1 MPIRINLLAEAQAAE
16 ELRRRDPVKRAI
28 IGGIVLVSAV
38 LVWMGSLQVKIIADH
53 TNLAN
58 LEARLSSRTNQ
69 FVQIL
74 NDKTN
79 LDGITEKLGA
89 LNRMV
94 TNRFLEASVL
104 DAMQRATVPGIHII
118 RLRTDQTYD
127 EIPAVKPTVVKG
139 KSIPGKPGGAVEK
152 IRVTLDAKDASE
164 NPGGDQINKFREIL
178 ACTPYFQNQKISTN
192 DIRLRNYSSPQLD
205 NETGKAYVLFSLEC
219 SYPDHVR

>member
-53 TNLAN
+53 ANLTN

-74 NDKTN
+74 NDTTN
-79 LDGITEKLGA
+79 LDAINEKLGA

-94 TNRFLEASVL
+94 TNRFLQASAL
-104 DAMQRATVPGIHII
+104 DALQRATVPGIHII
-118 RLRTDQTYD
+118 RLRTDQTY
-127 EIPAVKPTVVKG
+127 EETPAVKPTVEKG
-139 KSIPGKPGGAVEK
+139 KSIPGKPGGATEK
-152 IRVTLDAKDASE
+152 IRLTLDAKDASE
-164 NPGGDQINKFREIL
+164 NPGGDQINKFRVML
-178 ACTPYFQNQKISTN
+178 ACTPYFQNQNISTN

>member
-28 IGGIVLVSAV
+28 IGGIVLVSAM

-53 TNLAN
+53 ANLSN

-104 DAMQRATVPGIHII
+104 DAMQHATVSGIQLI
-118 RLRTDQTYD
+118 RLRTDQTYE
-127 EIPAVKPTVVKG
+127 EIPGTKPTVEKG
-139 KSIPGKPGGAVEK
+139 RNIPGRPGGSTER
-152 IRVTLDAKDASE
+152 IRLTLDAKDASE
-164 NPGGDQINKFREIL
+164 NPGGDQINKYREML
-178 ACTPYFQNQKISTN
+178 ACTPYFQTQNISTN
-192 DIRLRNYSSPQLD
+192 NIRLKTYSSPQLD
-205 NETGKAYVLFSLEC
+205 NESGKAYVLFSLEC
-219 SYPDHVR
+219 SYPERVR

>member
-58 LEARLSSRTNQ
+58 LEASLSSRTNQ

-94 TNRFLEASVL
+94 TNRFLEATVL
-104 DAMQRATVPGIHII
+104 DAMQRATVDGIHVI

-127 EIPAVKPTVVKG
+127 EVPAVKP
-139 KSIPGKPGGAVEK
+139 S
-152 IRVTLDAKDASE
+152 R
-164 NPGGDQINKFREIL
+164 
-178 ACTPYFQNQKISTN
+178 
-192 DIRLRNYSSPQLD
+192 
-205 NETGKAYVLFSLEC
+205 
-219 SYPDHVR
+219 

>member
-28 IGGIVLVSAV
+28 FSGIILVSAV
-38 LVWMGSLQVKIIADH
+38 LVWMGSLQVKIIAYK

-58 LEARLSSRTNQ
+58 LEARLGSRTNQ
-69 FVQIL
+69 FVKIL
-74 NDKTN
+74 NDKTV
-79 LDGITEKLGA
+79 LDGMNDKLGA

-104 DAMQRATVPGIHII
+104 DAMQHATVSGIHII
-118 RLRTDQTYD
+118 RLRTDQSYEET
-127 EIPAVKPTVVKG
+127 PAVKPSVEKG
-139 KSIPGKPGGAVEK
+139 KTIPGKPGGATEK
-152 IRVTLDAKDASE
+152 IRLTLDAKDTSE
-164 NPGGDQINKFREIL
+164 NPGGDQINKFRGIL
-178 ACTPYFQNQKISTN
+178 ACTPYFQNQNISTN
-192 DIRLRNYSSPQLD
+192 DIRLKTYSSPQLD

>member
-16 ELRRRDPVKRAI
+16 EIRRRDPVKRSIWGAI
-28 IGGIVLVSAV
+28 IIISAV
-38 LVWMGSLQVKIIADH
+38 LVWMGSLQVKIIAD
-53 TNLAN
+53 TVNLGN

-74 NDKTN
+74 NNKTN

-104 DAMQRATVPGIHII
+104 DALQHTTVAGIHLL
-118 RLRTDQTYD
+118 RLRTDQTF
-127 EIPAVKPTVVKG
+127 EEVPGIKPTVEKG
-139 KSIPGKPGGAVEK
+139 KTIPGRPGGSTER
-152 IRVTLDAKDASE
+152 IRLFLDAKDASE
-164 NPGGDQINKFREIL
+164 NPGGDQINKFREML
-178 ACTPYFQNQKISTN
+178 ACTPYFQSQKISTN
-192 DIRLRNYSSPQLD
+192 NIRLKTFSSPQLD
-205 NETGKAYVLFSLEC
+205 NESGKAYVLFSLEC